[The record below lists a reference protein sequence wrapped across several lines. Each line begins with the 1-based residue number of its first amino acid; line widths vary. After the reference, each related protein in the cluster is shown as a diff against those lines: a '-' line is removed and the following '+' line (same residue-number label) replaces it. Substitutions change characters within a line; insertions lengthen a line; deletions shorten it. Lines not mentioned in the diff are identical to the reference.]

1 MVDTQLGRRN
11 LTPIQRIAIAEKYR
25 PIFVKKA
32 KENKSQNGGDNPQ
45 PLPKL
50 TKPEDAIN
58 TRSELARIAGVS
70 NDTYSKGK
78 KILESDNEDVK
89 QKVINGELKINTA
102 YNELFGKKKE
112 VTKVNHLNQQDSD
125 KINTQGISNESFSQ
139 QEDIKENGLI
149 NPPVVTP
156 DNVLIAGERRVRAC
170 EYAGY
175 NQIEVRVMSVK
186 DNEHQLKMEISENE
200 NRKEFTFS
208 ERIDWAKRLERIEKA
223 KARERQKQSKNIVSE
238 EKGEAAAITAKKS
251 GFGSKETYRQAK
263 YIYENASKELI
274 GQLDEGR
281 ISINKAYTTLKQEK
295 EELQQDFKEIC
306 GKFGIKI

>member
-1 MVDTQLGRRN
+1 M
-11 LTPIQRIAIAEKYR
+11 
-25 PIFVKKA
+25 
-32 KENKSQNGGDNPQ
+32 
-45 PLPKL
+45 
-50 TKPEDAIN
+50 
-58 TRSELARIAGVS
+58 
-70 NDTYSKGK
+70 
-78 KILESDNEDVK
+78 
-89 QKVINGELKINTA
+89 
-102 YNELFGKKKE
+102 
-112 VTKVNHLNQQDSD
+112 
-125 KINTQGISNESFSQ
+125 NTQGISNESFSQ